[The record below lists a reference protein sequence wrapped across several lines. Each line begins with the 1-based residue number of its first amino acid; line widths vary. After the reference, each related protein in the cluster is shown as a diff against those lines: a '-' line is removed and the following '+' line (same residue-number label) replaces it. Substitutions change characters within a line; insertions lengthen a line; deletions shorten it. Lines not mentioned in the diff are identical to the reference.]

1 MKSFKPEYTLT
12 NSIVQDL
19 TIISES
25 KAIIDRAKILPAN
38 EIKLRR
44 QALVRMTQSSTAI
57 EGNVLNQHQ
66 VEDLVAGKKVDA
78 PAKDIHEVKNYL
90 SALKYIE
97 KIVDKK
103 QKINQRVFLHIHK
116 LVTKNTLPKQDS
128 GLFRNRPV
136 YVVRHFL
143 GLNKKVVYTA
153 PIYSKVPELVN
164 NLIIWLNQP
173 KTRNINPVIVA
184 GVVHQEIAAIH
195 PFVDGNGR
203 VARAISTLVLYQR
216 GYDFRKLFALEDFYN
231 LNRNKYYQAI
241 NTGQSYKTSKNLT
254 TWLSYFV
261 AGFKEEITSVRY
273 KIQQLSLKNIDP
285 NSPKLF
291 LNQDQQKIID
301 FIDQVGKITSQDV
314 VDILS
319 IPKRTAQLKLAKLKK
334 IKIIKQVGK
343 GPSSAYIIK

>member
-1 MKSFKPEYTLT
+1 MKSFKPKYTLT

-19 TIISES
+19 TTISES
-25 KAIIDRAKILPAN
+25 KAIIDRAKILPAT

-44 QALVRMTQSSTAI
+44 LALVRMTQSSTAI
-57 EGNVLNQHQ
+57 EGNILNQHQ
-66 VEDLVAGKKVDA
+66 VEELIAGKKIDA
-78 PAKDIHEVKNYL
+78 PVRDIHEVKNYL

-97 KIVDKK
+97 KIVANNK
-103 QKINQRVFLHIHK
+103 KINQRIFLHIHK
-116 LVTKNTLPKQDS
+116 LVTQDTLPKQDS
-128 GLFRNRPV
+128 GRFRNRPV
-136 YVVRHFL
+136 YVIRHFL

-153 PIYSKVPELVN
+153 PIYLKVPKLIDNLV
-164 NLIIWLNQP
+164 IWLNLAE
-173 KTRNINPVIVA
+173 TRNINPVIVA

-195 PFVDGNGR
+195 PFIDGNGR
-203 VARAISTLVLYQR
+203 LARTISTLVLYQR
-216 GYDFRKLFALEDFYN
+216 GYDFRKLFALEDYYN

-241 NTGQSYKTSKNLT
+241 NTGQAYKANKDLT

-273 KIQQLSLKNIDP
+273 KIQQLSLKNINP
-285 NSPKLF
+285 NSPKIF
-291 LNQDQQKIID
+291 LNEDQQKIID

-314 VDILS
+314 TDILS

-343 GPSSAYIIK
+343 GPSSAYIIN